1 MYLGGGGGDLDF
13 LTLVM
18 MGIKRLLA
26 MIAMRSCST
35 DRTIT

>member
-1 MYLGGGGGDLDF
+1 MGGGGVNLDF
-13 LTLVM
+13 LDLVM
-18 MGIKRLLA
+18 MGVKRLLA